1 MELLKKAIKEAVE
14 KTGIEVALKQESAVF
29 LWDEIV
35 GDAVA
40 GATEAKGVERGILT
54 VKTNSPTW
62 RQELHMQKNE
72 ILDKINKKIGSK
84 AIKEIRFI

>member
-1 MELLKKAIKEAVE
+1 MESLKKAIKDAVE
-14 KTGIEVALKQESAVF
+14 KTGIDAALKQESAVF
-29 LWDEIV
+29 LWKDIV
-35 GDAVA
+35 GEVVA
-40 GATEAKGVERGILT
+40 GVTETKGVEKGVLT
-54 VKTNSPTW
+54 VKTSSPTW

>member
-1 MELLKKAIKEAVE
+1 MESLKKAIKDAVE
-14 KTGIEVALKQESAVF
+14 KTGIDAALKQESAVF
-29 LWDEIV
+29 LWKDIV
-35 GDAVA
+35 GEVVA
-40 GATEAKGVERGILT
+40 GVTETIGVEKGVLT
-54 VKTNSPTW
+54 VKTSSPTW